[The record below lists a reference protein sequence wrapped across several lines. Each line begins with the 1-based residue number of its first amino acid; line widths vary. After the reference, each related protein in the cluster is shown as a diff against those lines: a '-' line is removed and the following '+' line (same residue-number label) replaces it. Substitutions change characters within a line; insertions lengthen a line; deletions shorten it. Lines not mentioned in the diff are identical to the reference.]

1 MWKIKI
7 TRLRDII
14 SQQLNRLTKKKN
26 RVGIDIENEME
37 YQEEIIAKYD

>member
-1 MWKIKI
+1 MWKRKI